1 MREIRG
7 LRVKFVVS
15 NMLMVTALLCLALF
29 AIGPVLHMEDGQIYG
44 GDELMEAGVTVPLV
58 KEDFHAYTFRFKK
71 L

>member
-29 AIGPVLHMEDGQIYG
+29 AIGFFNNSRLEQRSL
-44 GDELMEAGVTVPLV
+44 ELL
-58 KEDFHAYTFRFKK
+58 
-71 L
+71 